1 MDYRFLLE
9 IAIILIV
16 TKVVGVAFKK
26 IGLSQVLGAL
36 IVGVI
41 FGLTNIVRST
51 DNLDL
56 FAEIGVILIMFTAG
70 MGTNFKELKENAG
83 PSIVITS
90 LGVLV
95 PFLFGFGV
103 SFIIPG
109 ISTKMR
115 LFFGAILTATSVG
128 ITVASLKELDVLHG
142 KVGSSIVTAA
152 VIDDVIGVVILAFFT
167 ANTGETTVA
176 GRIAKLLN
184 FSSNLSF
191 LVVLINVVLFFMVA
205 ILVGFGIHY
214 LFKMASKKW
223 PHSRRLSVV
232 SLGVC
237 FVYSWA
243 AEELFGIAA
252 ITGAFMAGMMLSNM
266 KETEYV
272 ETRVDQSAY
281 MIFSPIFFVNI
292 GVSLPYETIAQS
304 FSWNLVLFSVA
315 FVVVALLG
323 KFLGAGLGAK
333 VCGYTWDESAK
344 VGIGM
349 MVRGEVCLIIANEG
363 VRSGIMTQEYYPAF
377 VLLIIIS
384 SILTPLLLK
393 VLFKKYPDTSLS
405 DLEKHSTDHDVIEES
420 QGEVHNSAN

>member
-1 MDYRFLLE
+1 
-9 IAIILIV
+9 
-16 TKVVGVAFKK
+16 
-26 IGLSQVLGAL
+26 
-36 IVGVI
+36 
-41 FGLTNIVRST
+41 
-51 DNLDL
+51 
-56 FAEIGVILIMFTAG
+56 MFTAG

-167 ANTGETTVA
+167 ANTGETTIA

-191 LVVLINVVLFFMVA
+191 LVVLINVVLFFIAA